1 MTAAE
6 LSNIIRN
13 LTSARIQMLE
23 AITIYSN
30 VIHELDRH
38 LRILQAKETKP

>member
-6 LSNIIRN
+6 LATIIRSLN
-13 LTSARIQMLE
+13 DTRAQILQ
-23 AITIYSN
+23 AITVYSN

-38 LRILQAKETKP
+38 LRILQTLEMKP